1 MLNISTFSTAFKTL
15 LSGGS
20 KIYLFIVWVTC
31 FIFYADVH
39 AEVAIVATALPV
51 LLAVNPIGEF
61 NFGECPLNERV
72 DAMCTITNQ
81 CSILPANY
89 HFRRIAHFRAQPS
102 SGKINP
108 GKSENVIFSFQPNQI
123 GK

>member
-1 MLNISTFSTAFKTL
+1 MDEL
-15 LSGGS
+15 L
-20 KIYLFIVWVTC
+20 F
-31 FIFYADVH
+31 ADVH

-51 LLAVNPIGEF
+51 LLTVSPVGEF

-72 DAMCTITNQ
+72 DAMCKISNQ
-81 CSILPANY
+81 CSILPVTY
-89 HFRRIAHFRAQPS
+89 QFRRIAHFRAQPS
-102 SGKINP
+102 AGKINP